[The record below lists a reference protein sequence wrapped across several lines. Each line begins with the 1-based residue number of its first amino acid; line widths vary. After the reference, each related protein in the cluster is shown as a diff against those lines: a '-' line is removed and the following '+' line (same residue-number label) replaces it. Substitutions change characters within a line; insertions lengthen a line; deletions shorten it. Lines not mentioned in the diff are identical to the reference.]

1 MVVRLSMV
9 YKILILS
16 CDIKVTAFDNMKND
30 NEYVVNKMMCK
41 MTLLPLSALSETG
54 R

>member
-16 CDIKVTAFDNMKND
+16 FDIKVTAFDNMKND
-30 NEYVVNKMMCK
+30 NEYVAVSLKN
-41 MTLLPLSALSETG
+41 TRNNSNYT
-54 R
+54 